1 MRFVNLYH
9 ILVLIALFI
18 SLLATPYSVSASKIQ
33 TDVKA
38 RLRWEK
44 QLNIFG
50 FASPQSLVQAV
61 SIRTFALTSAD
72 GTGFFYFKS
81 IYISS
86 QAQEICFISVDSY
99 RRSNFPTCV
108 SIADQPD
115 GSEIGPILLSPTLSL
130 SQKVIWTGNNVFATG
145 QTLPNSPV
153 SVSFFDTKKRSV
165 RSKFALIKPAFAINL
180 PVLTTQ
186 SDSKGNFSLTVPT
199 HRATEFRFFAKAYYD
214 KNPTPKSQT
223 LFFKINPKT
232 QLSVIENFFKVLVLL
247 SILVSLLA
255 VIFFELKNNKISGQ
269 RQIFSEKI
277 WIPFVVKLRLKLRR
291 LWYNLRE
298 WWKLHQIRRDLFHR

>member
-1 MRFVNLYH
+1 MYQYIYH
-9 ILVLIALFI
+9 NIILIALFI
-18 SLLATPYSVSASKIQ
+18 SLLAFPQSVFASKIQ

-38 RLRWEK
+38 SLLWEK

-50 FASPQSLVQAV
+50 FTSPQSLVQAV

-72 GTGFFYFKS
+72 SNGFFYFKS
-81 IYISS
+81 IYVSS
-86 QAQEICFISVDSY
+86 QAQEICLISIDSY

-108 SIADQPD
+108 SIDDQLD

-130 SQKVIWTGNNVFATG
+130 SQKVIWTNNNVTATG
-145 QTLPNSPV
+145 QTLPNSHV
-153 SVSFFDTKKRSV
+153 AISFFDTKKTSV
-165 RSKFALIKPAFAINL
+165 RSKFSLTKQVLAIDL

-199 HRATEFRFFAKAYYD
+199 HRETEFRFFAKAFYD

-232 QLSVIENFFKVLVLL
+232 QLTIVENFFKVLVLL

-255 VIFFELKNNKISGQ
+255 VIFFELKNNKIRGQ
-269 RQIFSEKI
+269 KQIFSEKI
-277 WIPFVVKLRLKLRR
+277 WIPFAVKLRLKLRR